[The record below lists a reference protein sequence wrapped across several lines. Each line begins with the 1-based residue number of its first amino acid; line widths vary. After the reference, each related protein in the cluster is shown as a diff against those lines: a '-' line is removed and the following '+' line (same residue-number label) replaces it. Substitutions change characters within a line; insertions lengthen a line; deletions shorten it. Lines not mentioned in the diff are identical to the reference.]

1 MIRQTLKHML
11 WAPVLLVANPAYA
24 HAPVPGLKGFYVGLL
39 HPFSTPPQALMLL
52 GLGLLIGSFATSK
65 GLLFLVGFCALSL
78 LGVLTGSTAWAL
90 DSALLVMAITT
101 CTLAALIS
109 GKALP
114 LGALLSA
121 VGGYLIGVTS
131 IPDPGPL
138 SDRLFTITGALFGAN
153 IGLLY
158 LWGARNLIPARFA
171 YAWVPLAFR
180 ITAAW
185 LSAIALL
192 MLALGIAGNGLG

>member
-65 GLLFLVGFCALSL
+65 GLLFLVSFCTLSL
-78 LGVLTGSTAWAL
+78 LGVFTGSTAWAL

-101 CTLAALIS
+101 CTLAALIP
-109 GKALP
+109 GRALP
-114 LGALLSA
+114 LGVLLSA
-121 VGGYLIGVTS
+121 VSGYLIGVMS

-185 LSAIALL
+185 LGAIALL
-192 MLALGIAGNGLG
+192 MLALSAAGDRVS

>member
-1 MIRQTLKHML
+1 MIRQILKHTL
-11 WAPVLLVANPAYA
+11 WLPVLLAATPAYA

-39 HPFSTPPQALMLL
+39 HPFSTPTQALMLL

-65 GLLFLVGFCALSL
+65 GLLFLASFCALSL

-101 CTLAALIS
+101 CTLAALIP
-109 GKALP
+109 GRALP
-114 LGALLSA
+114 LGVLLSA
-121 VGGYLIGVTS
+121 VSGYLIGVMS

-185 LSAIALL
+185 LGAIALL
-192 MLALGIAGNGLG
+192 MLALSAAGDRVS

>member
-11 WAPVLLVANPAYA
+11 WTPVLLVANPAYA

-39 HPFSTPPQALMLL
+39 HPYSTPPQALMLL

-65 GLLFLVGFCALSL
+65 GLLFLASFCTLSL
-78 LGVLTGSTAWAL
+78 LGVFTGSTAWAL

-101 CTLAALIS
+101 CTLAALIP
-109 GKALP
+109 GRALP
-114 LGALLSA
+114 LGVLLSA
-121 VGGYLIGVTS
+121 VSGYLIGVMS

-192 MLALGIAGNGLG
+192 MLALGIAGVE

>member
-1 MIRQTLKHML
+1 MIRPTLKHAL
-11 WAPVLLVANPAYA
+11 WLPALLAASPAYA

-65 GLLFLVGFCALSL
+65 GLLFLASFCALSL

-101 CTLAALIS
+101 CTLAALIP

-114 LGALLSA
+114 LGVLLSA
-121 VGGYLIGVTS
+121 VSGYLIGVMS

-158 LWGARNLIPARFA
+158 LWGTRNLIPARIA
-171 YAWVPLAFR
+171 YTWVPLAFR
-180 ITAAW
+180 IAAAW

-192 MLALGIAGNGLG
+192 MLALGVAGNGVS